1 MGTLYEYLLDNYKEN
16 EPIFLADLQ
25 VDGMTRTNVRQQI
38 KKLTDTGKVKRF
50 DNGIYF
56 LPKKTIFKS
65 GSQLAPEKVLE
76 CKYLRDKD
84 ERCGYV
90 SGLMFFN
97 QMGLTTQVPMM
108 YEVVSN
114 KATNDYRETSLAK
127 SRVIVRKPK
136 VPVTEKNYKELQF
149 LDMLK
154 DVDVYS
160 EVTGKPLQDRLYRYM
175 DDANLSISEMEPY
188 FAYYPD
194 KLYKNLVE
202 TRVIYKDMEEEILL
216 EKKRGMAYK
225 KLSLF

>member
-1 MGTLYEYLLDNYKEN
+1 MSFIRHRRATSPNKFECRNYDSKTQHFDTSAVEAVIKLVMEYNPNAIMVIKSTIPVISKMENLPDEQFMNLELDLYRPD
-16 EPIFLADLQ
+16 
-25 VDGMTRTNVRQQI
+25 
-38 KKLTDTGKVKRF
+38 
-50 DNGIYF
+50 
-56 LPKKTIFKS
+56 
-65 GSQLAPEKVLE
+65 
-76 CKYLRDKD
+76 
-84 ERCGYV
+84 
-90 SGLMFFN
+90 
-97 QMGLTTQVPMM
+97 
-108 YEVVSN
+108 EVVSN

-136 VPVTEKNYKELQF
+136 VPVTEKNYKALQF

-216 EKKRGMAYK
+216 EKKKRDG
-225 KLSLF
+225 L

>member
-1 MGTLYEYLLDNYKEN
+1 METLYEYLLDNYKEN
-16 EPIFLADLQ
+16 EPIFLVDIQ
-25 VDGMTRTNVRQQI
+25 IDGMTRTNVRQQV
-38 KKLTDTGKVKRF
+38 KKLADTGKVRRF

-56 LPKKTIFKS
+56 LPQKTFFKP
-65 GSQLAPEKVLE
+65 GSQLAPEKVLV

-84 ERCGYV
+84 KRCGYV

-136 VPVTEKNYKELQF
+136 VPVTEKNYKALQF

-160 EVTGKPLQDRLYRYM
+160 ELTGKPLQDRLYRYM

-202 TRVIYKDMEEEILL
+202 TRVIYNGLL
-216 EKKRGMAYK
+216 AQ
-225 KLSLF
+225 